1 MDTHQPFK
9 KCQTLGKV
17 KYSNYL
23 LEKWKYLYVNEEPIN
38 SNIRTYGSTK
48 WNQLE
53 GVAPLSLIL
62 PCYLLT
68 LYSSFGLD
76 RTSSLLFPA
85 YPSWNTS
92 YLPL

>member
-38 SNIRTYGSTK
+38 SNIRTYGSICRVCCEQCGKIWIWVVVVMLAT
-48 WNQLE
+48 
-53 GVAPLSLIL
+53 GSPLL
-62 PCYLLT
+62 
-68 LYSSFGLD
+68 SF
-76 RTSSLLFPA
+76 
-85 YPSWNTS
+85 
-92 YLPL
+92 